1 VIPAQLDY
9 MRASSLEDALS
20 ALAEPDAK
28 AIAGG
33 QSLVSVLKLRLARP
47 ALLVDI
53 GELPLRGLE
62 SSGGEL
68 RLGALATWNEL
79 ARMPELARPA
89 LGGLRECASAIG
101 DLQVRNRGTIGGS
114 LAHADPASDFPAVA
128 LALGATFRLRSADG
142 DRNVS
147 AVDFFVG
154 PFLTVLEPQELLT
167 DIAMPVPEP
176 GSGSAY
182 ESVEH
187 PASGFALAGAAVLVR
202 PDGTRSVGVT
212 GVAGRPFLLGS
223 PDDPASSLAEADVF
237 GDDFA
242 SAVYRRHLAEVVVR
256 RAVERAQRRAE
267 EDGRWQA

>member
-1 VIPAQLDY
+1 
-9 MRASSLEDALS
+9 
-20 ALAEPDAK
+20 
-28 AIAGG
+28 
-33 QSLVSVLKLRLARP
+33 
-47 ALLVDI
+47 
-53 GELPLRGLE
+53 
-62 SSGGEL
+62 
-68 RLGALATWNEL
+68 
-79 ARMPELARPA
+79 
-89 LGGLRECASAIG
+89 
-101 DLQVRNRGTIGGS
+101 
-114 LAHADPASDFPAVA
+114 
-128 LALGATFRLRSADG
+128 
-142 DRNVS
+142 VS

>member
-1 VIPAQLDY
+1 MIPAQLEY
-9 MRASSLEDALS
+9 VRASSLDEALE

-47 ALLVDI
+47 SLLVDI
-53 GELPLRGLE
+53 GDLPLRGVE

-68 RLGALATWNEL
+68 RLGTLTTWDEL
-79 ARMPELARPA
+79 ARMPELDRPA
-89 LGGLRECASAIG
+89 LGVLRECASAIG

-128 LALGATFRLRSADG
+128 LALGATFRLRSAG
-142 DRNVS
+142 GERNVS
-147 AVDFFVG
+147 ASDFFVG

-167 DIAMPVPEP
+167 DIVVPVPEP

-187 PASGFALAGAAVLVR
+187 PASGFALAGAAALVR
-202 PDGTRSVGVT
+202 PDRTRSVGVT
-212 GVAGRPFLLGS
+212 GVAARPFLLES
-223 PDDPASSLAEADVF
+223 PDDPGSSLAGADIF

-242 SAVYRRHLAEVVVR
+242 SAEYRRHLAHVVVR
-256 RAVERAQRRAE
+256 RAVERAERRAQ
-267 EDGRWQA
+267 EDRRWQA